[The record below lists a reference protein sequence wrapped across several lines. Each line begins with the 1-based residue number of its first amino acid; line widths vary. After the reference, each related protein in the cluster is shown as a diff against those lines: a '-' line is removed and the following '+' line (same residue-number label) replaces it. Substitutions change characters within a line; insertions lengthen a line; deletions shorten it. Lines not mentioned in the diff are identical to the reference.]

1 MLTPEYLASFSSRY
15 LGMVDN
21 LNEQIVRDI
30 ARRMIKTGKVT
41 DTAKWQIKQAQ
52 ESGKLLDDIVAEVGR
67 FTGYSDKHVKELF
80 KEAGVTGI
88 RNDAKPLIDAGI
100 INDAKLSKN
109 MSDLLLA
116 NAKKTSGDINNL
128 TMTTAVK
135 SQQLYM
141 QSLNEALLKIQSG
154 AFSYQE
160 ALRYAIR
167 KAAQAGGMVLYDSGA
182 QMSLDAALRMALL
195 TGLNQTVATLTEMYA
210 DDMGVEYYETT
221 AHPGARLEHT
231 YWQGQVFKIHG
242 EGDGYRNF
250 YDATGYGTVTGLCGA
265 NCRHS
270 FYPYWPGIS
279 KPAYTKEM
287 LDDYSVAKFSYD
299 GNMLTEYEC
308 SQIQRRFERAI
319 RESKRILCGY
329 DSAIQYADDTE
340 TEQYL
345 KNEFQKESVKLKK
358 REKKLKNFCS
368 ETGRSVD
375 TARTQVYA
383 VKDQNGNIVNYGRSG
398 DSKIQQAATE
408 KATSDSK
415 TQQAAL
421 QKVVDSAKQVDS
433 AIKASVSAANQAA
446 SNANQAANLA
456 ADATSKAT
464 SATANAVQATKDAK
478 AATTAAN
485 KAEEQRTG
493 AETSRVQAEET
504 RNHTFTQWTA
514 EEEKWSENE
523 TTRIQNE
530 TKRQADTADAI
541 AKAKEATELLV
552 NQANTIAFRINEGD
566 SGLDVVILSA

>member
-1 MLTPEYLASFSSRY
+1 MLTPEYLASFSSGY

-221 AHPGARLEHT
+221 AHPGARIEHT

-287 LDDYSVAKFSYD
+287 LDDYSVAKYSYD

-319 RESKRILCGY
+319 RESGGSI
-329 DSAIQYADDTE
+329 
-340 TEQYL
+340 
-345 KNEFQKESVKLKK
+345 
-358 REKKLKNFCS
+358 
-368 ETGRSVD
+368 
-375 TARTQVYA
+375 
-383 VKDQNGNIVNYGRSG
+383 
-398 DSKIQQAATE
+398 
-408 KATSDSK
+408 
-415 TQQAAL
+415 
-421 QKVVDSAKQVDS
+421 
-433 AIKASVSAANQAA
+433 
-446 SNANQAANLA
+446 
-456 ADATSKAT
+456 
-464 SATANAVQATKDAK
+464 
-478 AATTAAN
+478 
-485 KAEEQRTG
+485 
-493 AETSRVQAEET
+493 
-504 RNHTFTQWTA
+504 
-514 EEEKWSENE
+514 
-523 TTRIQNE
+523 
-530 TKRQADTADAI
+530 
-541 AKAKEATELLV
+541 
-552 NQANTIAFRINEGD
+552 
-566 SGLDVVILSA
+566 